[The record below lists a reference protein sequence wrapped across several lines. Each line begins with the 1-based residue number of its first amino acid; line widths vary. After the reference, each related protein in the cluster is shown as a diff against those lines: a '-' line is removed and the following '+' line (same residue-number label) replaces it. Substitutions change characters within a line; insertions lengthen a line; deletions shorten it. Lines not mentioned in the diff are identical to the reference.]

1 MNLITEFGRRDR
13 AAIIAR
19 AKELH
24 ARMEWGAA
32 VAHAHREASEEL
44 RARFNRSTTIPLIRI
59 KPVEAARA

>member
-1 MNLITEFGRRDR
+1 MSLITVYGRRDR
-13 AAIIAR
+13 AAITAR

-32 VAHAHREASEEL
+32 VAYANREASAEL

-59 KPVEAARA
+59 KVAANV